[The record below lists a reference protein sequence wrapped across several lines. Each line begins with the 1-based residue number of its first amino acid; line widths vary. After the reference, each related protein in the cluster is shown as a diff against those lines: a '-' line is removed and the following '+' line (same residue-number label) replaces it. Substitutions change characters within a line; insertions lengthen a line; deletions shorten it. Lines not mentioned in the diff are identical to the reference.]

1 MPFTAL
7 ALIIACGSMILAFDA
22 FRYGMPG
29 LAFIAAL
36 PAVAVITLIVLA
48 IRK

>member
-7 ALIIACGSMILAFDA
+7 ALIIAFGSVLLAFDA

-36 PAVAVITLIVLA
+36 PAVAVISIIVWA